1 MKVNEEI
8 DRRVPRVERSVTAA
22 KPLPIHEPKGR
33 HTRRS
38 KAMANNW
45 EYHQDQRDKAMALGA
60 IIVVGGFALVGAAIV
75 TLIILSI
82 IWQP

>member
-1 MKVNEEI
+1 MRVNEEI
-8 DRRVPRVERSVTAA
+8 DCRVPRVEESVTAT
-22 KPLPIHEPKGR
+22 KPLPIHEPKER

-45 EYHQDQRDKAMALGA
+45 EYHQDQRDKAATIGAL
-60 IIVVGGFALVGAAIV
+60 IVVGGFALIGAVIATV
-75 TLIILSI
+75 IILSI